1 MWRHLK
7 FINSLLLSFGCLR
20 IPVVSFLHLARTTQL
35 GQCVGALGMES
46 GAIRDEDIAA
56 SSSFDGA
63 SVGPHNARY
72 NLPYNLWI
80 SSVIAQ
86 SLRSKPKERNYR
98 NKFKTQK
105 MGVERFLIPSVWNWM
120 KNISNWT
127 NDHECHAIF
136 FRRLFFPLH
145 CMVMKILS
153 ARK

>member
-1 MWRHLK
+1 
-7 FINSLLLSFGCLR
+7 
-20 IPVVSFLHLARTTQL
+20 
-35 GQCVGALGMES
+35 
-46 GAIRDEDIAA
+46 
-56 SSSFDGA
+56 
-63 SVGPHNARY
+63 
-72 NLPYNLWI
+72 LWI